1 MLPGEEKRNNN
12 KEEELNITKSM
23 LTYALKNEEKANH
36 ELSKAKYMI
45 DCLRKE
51 SKQYLDERQAKE
63 KVLKELAEFIF
74 DLYFKVKNNAI
85 WKQQDFDKLRSM
97 FELARSNQGY
107 ISLDELDKEK
117 NKIID
122 EITNDLSKECSC
134 KG

>member
-23 LTYALKNEEKANH
+23 LTYALKNEEKTNH

-63 KVLKELAEFIF
+63 KVLKELAGFIF
-74 DLYFKVKNNAI
+74 DLYFKVKNNETLSAN
-85 WKQQDFDKLRSM
+85 DFEKIHNA

-107 ISLDELDKEK
+107 ISLDELDNEK
-117 NKIID
+117 NKKID
-122 EITNDLSKECSC
+122 EEINNSHNNCSC
-134 KG
+134 KD

>member
-23 LTYALKNEEKANH
+23 LTYALNNEEKANH

>member
-1 MLPGEEKRNNN
+1 MLPGEEKRN
-12 KEEELNITKSM
+12 KELEITKSI
-23 LTYALKNEEKANH
+23 LTYALANEQKAKH
-36 ELSKAKYMI
+36 ELDKAKYMI

-51 SKQYLDERQAKE
+51 NLEFLNDRQVKE

-122 EITNDLSKECSC
+122 EELILKFVKNDCPC
-134 KG
+134 KD

>member
-1 MLPGEEKRNNN
+1 MLPGEEERNYDL
-12 KEEELNITKSM
+12 ERELSTTKQM

-36 ELSKAKYMI
+36 ELDKAKYMI

-51 SKQYLDERQAKE
+51 NLEFLNERQAKE

-85 WKQQDFDKLRSM
+85 WGPEDYSKLRSM

-122 EITNDLSKECSC
+122 KITNDSFNDCSC
-134 KG
+134 KD